1 MIVDPGVSWSG
12 DALGLLEQIGE
23 VREAIGWSLEPAGS
37 NNWAVSG
44 ERSATGMPLL
54 AGDPHI
60 TTSMPDCWYTLEG
73 STPDLELRGGSMPGF
88 PGIVIGHT
96 RHVAWSF
103 TNVMGDVQDLFV
115 ERIRDG
121 EGGPEYEF
129 EGEWRP
135 VTMHQEEIAIR
146 GRSPE
151 QLQVRQTHHGPI
163 VNDALGARAG
173 EPLALAWTAI
183 REPVVEQHRRATR
196 AASRAA
202 RSWWRPSAATRSRRS
217 NMVWADDS
225 GNIGYKLIGKLPIR
239 RGNCPD
245 LPKPGWTGE
254 YEWEGYVPY
263 DDLPE
268 LVEPA
273 GRRDRDRQQP
283 HRRATTTRTTS
294 PASTST
300 ATGPRGSSSCSASAS
315 GSRWR
320 TSSAS
325 SSTSTRS
332 RASRRPTAWPGCT
345 RAASASCER
354 SSA

>member
-1 MIVDPGVSWSG
+1 MDPEPWTIEDSLVIRKILGLGFATNMESELLRGELVSRIGAEKVARLEPQYPEGNPVIVDPGVSWSG

-121 EGGPEYEF
+121 ADGPEYEF

-135 VTMHQEEIAIR
+135 VTVHQEEIAIR

-151 QLQVRQTHHGPI
+151 QLSVRETHHGPI

-173 EPLALAWTAI
+173 GAAGRSPGP
-183 REPVVEQHRRATR
+183 RS
-196 AASRAA
+196 ASR
-202 RSWWRPSAATRSRRS
+202 W
-217 NMVWADDS
+217 
-225 GNIGYKLIGKLPIR
+225 
-239 RGNCPD
+239 
-245 LPKPGWTGE
+245 
-254 YEWEGYVPY
+254 
-263 DDLPE
+263 
-268 LVEPA
+268 
-273 GRRDRDRQQP
+273 
-283 HRRATTTRTTS
+283 
-294 PASTST
+294 
-300 ATGPRGSSSCSASAS
+300 
-315 GSRWR
+315 
-320 TSSAS
+320 
-325 SSTSTRS
+325 
-332 RASRRPTAWPGCT
+332 
-345 RAASASCER
+345 
-354 SSA
+354 